1 MLSVSLALGAAVL
14 AGCGRNSNGK
24 AKVGPDGLSL
34 TESSAIVVNVAEA
47 VRGDIAKTLEV
58 TGSLVALNDVS
69 VGAKSS
75 GKLVAVYPR
84 EGEAVRAGQV
94 VAEMDTSDLRAQLAA
109 QEAAYRTAVTRLDQA
124 RAQLQQAKSALQNSE
139 TQLNWTTKT
148 TETSVQTAEA
158 ALQTAQERLAVVKQG
173 ARAQERR
180 QAEESVRGAK
190 ANYDKARSDLKRM
203 QALFREQAVSQSQ
216 LDQAQASADGAEAS
230 YRSAMEALSLI
241 REGARPEDI
250 RTAELAVLQARQGLD
265 KANADRA
272 QVALRQADVQSA
284 RDGVRVATS
293 SVRAAE
299 AGMSQAASLV
309 RIARQALADA
319 SIRSPISGYVA
330 ARMAEPGQ
338 QVAGGGMGGAAILR
352 IVAPGSVYF
361 QANVSETQVA
371 DVRLG
376 QHVDVTV
383 DALPGR
389 TFSGTVTR
397 ILPVASMAARAFTLR
412 IDFPVEP
419 TMKPQMFARGRI
431 LLGTHRATVLVPKD
445 AVVFDPIQ
453 NRSKLF
459 VKLGSGTVQERE
471 VKIGYTNPEFVEIV
485 SGVRPAEA
493 VVVQGQNALQDGD
506 KVRVQ

>member
-1 MLSVSLALGAAVL
+1 M
-14 AGCGRNSNGK
+14 
-24 AKVGPDGLSL
+24 
-34 TESSAIVVNVAEA
+34 
-47 VRGDIAKTLEV
+47 
-58 TGSLVALNDVS
+58 
-69 VGAKSS
+69 
-75 GKLVAVYPR
+75 
-84 EGEAVRAGQV
+84 
-94 VAEMDTSDLRAQLAA
+94 
-109 QEAAYRTAVTRLDQA
+109 
-124 RAQLQQAKSALQNSE
+124 
-139 TQLNWTTKT
+139 
-148 TETSVQTAEA
+148 
-158 ALQTAQERLAVVKQG
+158 
-173 ARAQERR
+173 
-180 QAEESVRGAK
+180 
-190 ANYDKARSDLKRM
+190 
-203 QALFREQAVSQSQ
+203 LFRS
-216 LDQAQASADGAEAS
+216 
-230 YRSAMEALSLI
+230 
-241 REGARPEDI
+241 
-250 RTAELAVLQARQGLD
+250 
-265 KANADRA
+265 
-272 QVALRQADVQSA
+272 
-284 RDGVRVATS
+284 
-293 SVRAAE
+293 
-299 AGMSQAASLV
+299 
-309 RIARQALADA
+309 
-319 SIRSPISGYVA
+319 
-330 ARMAEPGQ
+330 
-338 QVAGGGMGGAAILR
+338 